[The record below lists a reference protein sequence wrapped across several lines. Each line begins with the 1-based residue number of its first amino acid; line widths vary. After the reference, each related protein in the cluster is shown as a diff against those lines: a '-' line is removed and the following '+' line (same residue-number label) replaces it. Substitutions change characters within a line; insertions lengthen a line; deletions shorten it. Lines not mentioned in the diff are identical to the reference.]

1 MNAPATDRS
10 HLHESVPCT
19 TLQFFNLCFLQRSI
33 LETIRSQA
41 ARLQVA
47 ACTAKVCL
55 HSSSCH
61 KTGLCRHRP
70 KAAAIVS

>member
-10 HLHESVPCT
+10 CLREKRAVHNASV
-19 TLQFFNLCFLQRSI
+19 FHVLQRSI

-41 ARLQVA
+41 AQLQAA
-47 ACTAKVCL
+47 ACTATVYL
-55 HSSSCH
+55 NFSSCRE
-61 KTGLCRHRP
+61 TGLCRHRP